1 MDAKQQWRQRN
12 RDGAL
17 SDTAGSKDL
26 EERGN
31 ESASPDKRPRV
42 MPDVIASI
50 ASDILSGVYPP
61 GSFLPREN
69 DLGLHHGVSR
79 TVIREALKVLAAK
92 GLLTSRPRVGTLVSD
107 PDDWNIIDPQV
118 LSWHRPSNKL
128 FDAILETR
136 RGMEPLA
143 AELAAKRATL
153 REIADL
159 EAAWHGMATAGQNT
173 EQFAEH
179 DIAFHRILYAAS
191 HNPVFHR
198 IGGMIDAALRFSLHE
213 TTEHSPDMRS
223 EAIAAHK
230 DLVEALRMRDA
241 AAARRAT
248 THILDL
254 AERDL
259 KAAIGARPES

>member
-1 MDAKQQWRQRN
+1 MMDEGDA
-12 RDGAL
+12 
-17 SDTAGSKDL
+17 T
-26 EERGN
+26 
-31 ESASPDKRPRV
+31 PDKRPRV
-42 MPDVIASI
+42 MPDVIARI
-50 ASDILSGVYPP
+50 AADILSGTYPP
-61 GSFLPREN
+61 GGLLPRES
-69 DLGLHHGVSR
+69 DLGQHYGVSR

-92 GLLTSRPRVGTLVSD
+92 GLLTSRPRIGTTVCD
-107 PDDWNIIDPQV
+107 PDEWNIIDPQV
-118 LSWHRPSNKL
+118 LSWHRPSNKV

-136 RGMEPLA
+136 RGIEPLA
-143 AELAAKRATL
+143 AELAASRATL

-159 EAAWHGMATAGQNT
+159 EAAWQGMATAGKNIAL
-173 EQFAEH
+173 FAES

-213 TTEHSPDMRS
+213 TTEHSPDMRA
-223 EAIAAHK
+223 EAIAAHR
-230 DLVEALRMRDA
+230 DVVEALRMRDG

-259 KAAIGARPES
+259 KAAKSVRPEF